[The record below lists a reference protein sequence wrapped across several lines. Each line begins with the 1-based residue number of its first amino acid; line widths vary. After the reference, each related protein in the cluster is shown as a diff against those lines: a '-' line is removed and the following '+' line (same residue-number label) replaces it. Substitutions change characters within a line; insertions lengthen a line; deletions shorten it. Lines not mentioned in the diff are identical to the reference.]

1 MGHTVEIRDS
11 DLLEILKRK
20 SEPYLS
26 RIDTSIK
33 KEMELYRHSKLY
45 GPILYALEG
54 GKRVRPT
61 ILMVAAE
68 SVGSDIGDT
77 DLAAVAVELL
87 HTESIIHDDVID
99 EAASRREKV
108 AFHIKYGYGA
118 AMLTADYVFGMILDI
133 ASKYSDSRVSRELSV
148 ASLRMCEG
156 EYLELRVDPKSYSM
170 NWDEYVEI
178 ISKKTAS
185 LFQTAARLGSII
197 GGGSEEEI
205 EALSSYGLNLGIAF
219 QIQDDV
225 LDWGSEGKIAEAL
238 ARKRSPEAVLERM
251 KEMAE
256 SYSIKAKESLNAV
269 KSGPAKDLLVLL
281 ADFTII
287 RDY

>member
-1 MGHTVEIRDS
+1 MGHAVEIRDS
-11 DLLEILKRK
+11 DFLETLKTK

-26 RIDTSIK
+26 RIDASIK

-54 GKRVRPT
+54 GKRVRPM
-61 ILMVAAE
+61 ILTVAAE
-68 SVGSDIGDT
+68 SIRGDCSGT

-133 ASKYSDSRVSRELSV
+133 ASRYSDARISKELST
-148 ASLRMCEG
+148 ASLKMCEG

-178 ISKKTAS
+178 LSKKTAS
-185 LFQTAARLGSII
+185 LFQTAARLGGII
-197 GGGSEEEI
+197 AEGSGAEI

-219 QIQDDV
+219 QIQDDI
-225 LDWGSEGKIAEAL
+225 LDWGTEGKIVEAL
-238 ARKRSPEAVLERM
+238 ARRRSPDSVLERM
-251 KEMAE
+251 REMAQSFSTKAEE
-256 SYSIKAKESLNAV
+256 SLSVIKAS
-269 KSGPAKDLLVLL
+269 PAKDLLGLL
-281 ADFTII
+281 ADFTIA